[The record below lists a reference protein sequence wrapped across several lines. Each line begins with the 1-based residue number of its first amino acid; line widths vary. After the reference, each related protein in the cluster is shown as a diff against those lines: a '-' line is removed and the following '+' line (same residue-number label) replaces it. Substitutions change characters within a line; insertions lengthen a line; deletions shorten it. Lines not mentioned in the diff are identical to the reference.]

1 MADLTDDEFRK
12 RVGDL
17 LDAELKDPTAVR
29 WLLSFADEAGFRGTC
44 VVLAPGFMSA
54 VLISKA
60 LGCNAG
66 GEVVGWDLTEGD
78 YPGITQGVLLS
89 EAELKRYGLR

>member
-1 MADLTDDEFRK
+1 MADLTDEEFRK
-12 RVGDL
+12 RVNDL
-17 LDAELKDPTAVR
+17 LEGEAERPLVR
-29 WLLSFADEAGFRGTC
+29 WLLSFADEHGFRGACC
-44 VVLAPGFMSA
+44 VHAPGFMSA
-54 VLISKA
+54 VLVSKA

-66 GEVVGWDLTEGD
+66 GQVVGWDLTEGD